1 MALTKNGNRTG
12 RAGADELAEQRQMIY
27 ASQLLQAD
35 LKHEAFQDALG
46 ALKFLD
52 PEGWSAWYDE
62 HVPSWLGW
70 QNSQP
75 AIDVMWVRVN
85 ELLGERDPR
94 EGRDEAELDRLHE
107 IVTGLVHESS
117 VAQTEAVL

>member
-12 RAGADELAEQRQMIY
+12 RAASLELAEQRQMIY
-27 ASQLLQAD
+27 DAQAKQAD
-35 LKHEAFQDALG
+35 LNFAAFRDVRE
-46 ALKFLD
+46 ALKFVD
-52 PEGWSAWYDE
+52 PAGWSKWYDE
-62 HVPSWLGW
+62 HVPDWLGW
-70 QNSQP
+70 ANCQP
-75 AIDVMWVRVN
+75 AIDAMWVRVN
-85 ELLGERDPR
+85 ELLGERDPL